1 MAVKVL
7 ELHHHGIRV
16 GSTESDADR
25 ALAFYR
31 EVLGLSPD
39 RGRPLIADIPGY
51 WLNVGPNAQIHLIS
65 VEGVSRLAD
74 GPGRDPAG
82 PHVALAVADIQEARR
97 ELERLGVNYWGI
109 KGVTGPEAEQL
120 FMTDP
125 FGNVI
130 ELHQAGTCRCDRR
143 ATTAAAG
150 RMG

>member
-25 ALAFYR
+25 ALVFYR

-74 GPGRDPAG
+74 GPGRDPAW
-82 PHVALAVADIQEARR
+82 PHVARARADTQDVPPSLAA
-97 ELERLGVNYWGI
+97 LGV
-109 KGVTGPEAEQL
+109 
-120 FMTDP
+120 
-125 FGNVI
+125 
-130 ELHQAGTCRCDRR
+130 
-143 ATTAAAG
+143 
-150 RMG
+150 

>member
-25 ALAFYR
+25 ALVFYR

-51 WLNVGPNAQIHLIS
+51 WLDVGPNAQIHLIS
-65 VEGVSRLAD
+65 VEAGSRLAD

-82 PHVALAVADIQEARR
+82 PHLALPGAALQKALL
-97 ELERLGVNYWGI
+97 ELGRPGHHAS
-109 KGVTGPEAEQL
+109 GPSRSHHH
-120 FMTDP
+120 TP
-125 FGNVI
+125 
-130 ELHQAGTCRCDRR
+130 
-143 ATTAAAG
+143 
-150 RMG
+150 

>member
-25 ALAFYR
+25 ALVFYR

-51 WLNVGPNAQIHLIS
+51 WLAVGPNAQIPLIS

-74 GPGRDPAG
+74 GPGRDPPGA
-82 PHVALAVADIQEARR
+82 HAALADEDSMEAPRAQEHPGVAYSGHQ
-97 ELERLGVNYWGI
+97 G
-109 KGVTGPEAEQL
+109 GPDA
-120 FMTDP
+120 
-125 FGNVI
+125 
-130 ELHQAGTCRCDRR
+130 
-143 ATTAAAG
+143 
-150 RMG
+150 

>member
-16 GSTESDADR
+16 GETDADADR

-31 EVLGLSPD
+31 EVLGLAAD
-39 RGRPLIADIPGY
+39 TGRPYIADIPGY
-51 WLNVGPNAQIHLIS
+51 WLDVGERAQIHLIS
-65 VEGVSRLAD
+65 ARGLSRLAD

-82 PHVALAVADIQEARR
+82 PHVALAVPDIQEARA
-97 ELERLGVNYWGI
+97 ELDRLGVKCWSLT
-109 KGVTGPEAEQL
+109 GVTGPDREQV
-120 FMTDP
+120 FMQDP

-130 ELHQAGTCRCDRR
+130 ELHQIGTCRCDRR
-143 ATTAAAG
+143 GAPDVA

>member
-25 ALAFYR
+25 ALVFYR

-51 WLNVGPNAQIHLIS
+51 WLDVGPNAQIHLIS

-82 PHVALAVADIQEARR
+82 PHLAPAGGGVQGARR
-97 ELERLGVNYWGI
+97 EPARLGGGYW
-109 KGVTGPEAEQL
+109 
-120 FMTDP
+120 
-125 FGNVI
+125 
-130 ELHQAGTCRCDRR
+130 
-143 ATTAAAG
+143 
-150 RMG
+150 